1 MMVTPISINQNGR
14 RTDRDGRVLILQ
26 TENRLPTLRF
36 DCYRLHQLFSIPT
49 GLLYIGREN
58 QQVIEAKTPQAV
70 LGVEGEDARI
80 DSRCVFVS
88 QILMLLGYMLCTEID
103 RPLTLILHLLYLL

>member
-1 MMVTPISINQNGR
+1 MTVTPMSINQNGR
-14 RTDRDGRVLILQ
+14 RTDRDGRVLSLQ

-36 DCYRLHQLFSIPT
+36 DCYRLHRMFSIPT

-80 DSRCVFVS
+80 DSRCVFMS
-88 QILMLLGYMLCTEID
+88 WILMLPGYSLYSGRWID
-103 RPLTLILHLLYLL
+103 C